1 MELESTCGHRR
12 VVSTDLELWSCA
24 AEGNSEAF
32 GALFDKYARDVYNHC
47 FRRTADWSAAEDL
60 TSVVFLEAWRRRG
73 EVRIRH
79 ESALPWLLG
88 VANNVLRNRHR
99 SLRRHKT
106 ALGQLPAQ
114 AYEPDPAED
123 IAGRIDDEHRMREIL
138 ALMDRLSPADREVLA
153 LCVWSEL
160 TYEEAAVA
168 LGIPV
173 GTVRSRLSRA
183 RSRLKDLLEK
193 EPQPR
198 LGHRWS
204 ERLSALRKKGEE
216 L

>member
-1 MELESTCGHRR
+1 M
-12 VVSTDLELWSCA
+12 STDFELWSCA
-24 AEGNSEAF
+24 AEGDSAAF
-32 GALFDKYARDVYNHC
+32 GTLFDKYAPNVYNHC

-88 VANNVLRNRHR
+88 VANNVLRNRQR
-99 SLRRHKT
+99 SLRRHRT
-106 ALGQLPAQ
+106 ALDQLPSQ

-138 ALMDRLSPADREVLA
+138 AMVNRLPAADREVLA

-183 RSRLKDLLEK
+183 RSRLKDLLGREAK
-193 EPQPR
+193 PQP
-198 LGHRWS
+198 GHRWS
-204 ERLSALRKKGEE
+204 ERFSALRTKGEK

>member
-1 MELESTCGHRR
+1 M
-12 VVSTDLELWSCA
+12 STDLELWCRA
-24 AEGNSEAF
+24 AEGDGEAL
-32 GALFDKYARDVYNHC
+32 GALFDRYARDVYNHC

-73 EVRIRH
+73 EVRISR

-88 VANNVLRNRHR
+88 VANNVLRNRRR
-99 SLRRHKT
+99 SLRRHKA
-106 ALGQLPAQ
+106 ALEQLPAQ

-123 IAGRIDDEHRMREIL
+123 VAGRIDDERRMRKIL
-138 ALMDRLSPADREVLA
+138 TVMDRLPPADREVLT

-168 LGIPV
+168 LGVPV

-183 RSRLKDLLEK
+183 RSRLKEHLEK
-193 EPQPR
+193 EPGAR

-204 ERLSALRKKGEE
+204 ERLPALRKKGEE